1 MKHSDRPVDKHGF
14 PIPQTFESAG
24 LGSQASRDEASGIP
38 RRGIGQRGKYVLV
51 GMLAVVAVVLVLDSP
66 LTTIARLATS
76 EWLAEVAEHRISN
89 DDVHGALTEMDW
101 AIWFGHDRPELY
113 FLRATWR
120 LEAKDLAG
128 ALADSDRVI
137 SLDGGALKTLAGRK
151 TGAQLDPIARRRLS
165 WTYMHRSQ
173 VYQRLGDT
181 KRALE
186 DANEA
191 VKTRLDS
198 DAIPLNARAYAR
210 ALAGVELKEALAD
223 VELALRM
230 AGGDIPAFLDTRGL
244 IQHLLGNQT
253 EALTDL
259 DLAIGRTEEERRVPL
274 SAARRRVAPAGFL
287 ARRLRYYNETLAVMY
302 HHRGMVYEKVGR
314 KEEATADLRQGDKL
328 GYNPAE
334 GVY

>member
-1 MKHSDRPVDKHGF
+1 
-14 PIPQTFESAG
+14 
-24 LGSQASRDEASGIP
+24 
-38 RRGIGQRGKYVLV
+38 
-51 GMLAVVAVVLVLDSP
+51 
-66 LTTIARLATS
+66 
-76 EWLAEVAEHRISN
+76 
-89 DDVHGALTEMDW
+89 
-101 AIWFGHDRPELY
+101 
-113 FLRATWR
+113 
-120 LEAKDLAG
+120 
-128 ALADSDRVI
+128 
-137 SLDGGALKTLAGRK
+137 
-151 TGAQLDPIARRRLS
+151 
-165 WTYMHRSQ
+165 
-173 VYQRLGDT
+173 
-181 KRALE
+181 
-186 DANEA
+186 
-191 VKTRLDS
+191 
-198 DAIPLNARAYAR
+198 
-210 ALAGVELKEALAD
+210 LAGVELKEALAD